1 MNGLFKGLLLAG
13 LGNKL
18 SGVVV
23 VLGINSL
30 ASRVQ
35 NNYGRNGIKRH
46 WKRLKEVIICRQLQL
61 MLTID
66 GMKPWLVTA
75 TMSDKSPFQLEMSF
89 MRGLRDGLTSDDDNF
104 EGDDLA
110 IGEEVSDADLLVSDG
125 LKGDIYKVV

>member
-1 MNGLFKGLLLAG
+1 
-13 LGNKL
+13 
-18 SGVVV
+18 
-23 VLGINSL
+23 
-30 ASRVQ
+30 
-35 NNYGRNGIKRH
+35 
-46 WKRLKEVIICRQLQL
+46 

-110 IGEEVSDADLLVSDG
+110 IEEEVSDADLLVSDC